1 MSNHKIVQRTYP
13 MCCTSMYCGRIDCTG
28 CHHLPRLEAY
38 RAHAKQLE
46 AEHAAALA
54 TLREEVK

>member
-13 MCCTSMYCGRIDCTG
+13 TCCTSLYCGRIDCSG
-28 CHHLPRLEAY
+28 CSYLPRLESY
-38 RAHAKQLE
+38 RAYAKQVE

-54 TLREEVK
+54 TLRTEVK